1 MWDLLD
7 MKQERQHMSM
17 LQGLEN
23 FDTTKLKPTN
33 TTEKSILPSIEGSCL
48 VLINANLISLNVV
61 PLIF

>member
-23 FDTTKLKPTN
+23 FDTTKLKPTE
-33 TTEKSILPSIEGSCL
+33 TTEKSILPSIEGS
-48 VLINANLISLNVV
+48 
-61 PLIF
+61 